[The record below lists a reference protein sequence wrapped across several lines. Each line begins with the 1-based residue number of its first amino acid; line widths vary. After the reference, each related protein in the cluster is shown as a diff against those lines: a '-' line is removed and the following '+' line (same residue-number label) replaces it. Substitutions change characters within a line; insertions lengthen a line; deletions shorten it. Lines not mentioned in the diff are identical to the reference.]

1 MLSVRQILHKGT
13 AKWPRPKTKFFL
25 VLPAV
30 IFFLGAM
37 PLRAADKN
45 LLIFAGAA
53 SKPPTEEIAGLF
65 GAQKGASVRVT
76 FGGSGFI
83 LSQMKLSRKGDVYF
97 PGSSD
102 FMEKARRE
110 GLVFPETEKI
120 IAYLVPAINVQRG
133 NPRNIQGLKD
143 LLRPGLRLAIA
154 DPESVCVGTYAVEV
168 IEKNFRP
175 GERELFRKNLA
186 TTTESCEKTANLI
199 SLRGVDAV
207 LGWEVFGRWD
217 PERIE
222 TIFLKPEEVPRIG
235 FLPVAVAKFTAD
247 RVLAERFVQFLSS
260 PQSGN
265 IFRKHGYLMSLQEA
279 RVHTL
284 PDTPVGGEYS
294 LPPAWK
300 RRGK

>member
-1 MLSVRQILHKGT
+1 MISVRQILHNG
-13 AKWPRPKTKFFL
+13 ASKWPMRRTKCFL
-25 VLPAV
+25 VLIAG

-37 PLRAADKN
+37 PLRAVYGN
-45 LLIFAGAA
+45 FLVFAGAA
-53 SKPPTEEIAGLF
+53 SKPPTEEVAGLF
-65 GAQKGASVRVT
+65 GAQRGIPVRVT

-133 NPRNIQGLKD
+133 NPRNIQSLKD

-168 IEKNFRP
+168 IEKNFRS
-175 GERELFRKNLA
+175 GERELFRKNLV

-207 LGWEVFGRWD
+207 IGWEVFARWD

-222 TIFLKPEEVPRIG
+222 TVFLKPEEVPRIG
-235 FLPVAVAKFTAD
+235 FIPVAVAKFTAD
-247 RVLAERFVQFLSS
+247 RVLAERFVHFLTS
-260 PQSGN
+260 PQSKN

-279 RVHTL
+279 RAYTL
-284 PDTPVGGEYS
+284 PGTPVGGEYP
-294 LPPAWK
+294 LPGAWK
-300 RRGK
+300 RGGK